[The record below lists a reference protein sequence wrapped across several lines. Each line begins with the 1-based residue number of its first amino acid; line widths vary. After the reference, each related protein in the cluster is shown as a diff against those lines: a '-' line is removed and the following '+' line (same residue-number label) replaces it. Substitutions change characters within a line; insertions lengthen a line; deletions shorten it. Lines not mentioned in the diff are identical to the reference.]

1 MPRLGACA
9 IFRNEAPYLLEWL
22 AYHMAVGVDRFVLYD
37 NRSTDG
43 GADRVRQSA
52 FAERV
57 TVVPWPD
64 EPGQLSAY
72 AHFVAHHAA
81 RFDWVAAIDLD
92 EFLLP
97 LDAPSVPAMLARYDG
112 FSGVMVSWLV
122 FGPSGWNR
130 PPPGLVI
137 ESYHQRAAEDLP
149 LNHHVKTIYRGAD
162 VLGVTRNSHEFD
174 LRGPVCNTAGQAV
187 PNTGIQPVPCHT
199 GMVLNHYQ
207 TRSRQEWTAKLRRG
221 SAMIVS
227 DQPRYPPELID
238 HYVDV
243 CRTEDR
249 RIMRW
254 IPEVQRLLRDGPPPL
269 PEPFVFQDRSR
280 PDAPWHA
287 ALRDRAD
294 PFAAPRLLCDRDG
307 RPLAFPT
314 ERDAEAACD
323 ALR

>member
-1 MPRLGACA
+1 MPRLGVCA
-9 IFRNEAPYLLEWL
+9 IFRNEARHLLEWL
-22 AYHMAVGVDRFVLYD
+22 AYHVAVGVDRFVLYD

-43 GADRVRQSA
+43 GADRVRKSA

-57 TVVPWPD
+57 TLVDWPD
-64 EPGQLSAY
+64 QPGQLSAY
-72 AHFVAHHAA
+72 AHFITHHAA
-81 RFDWVAAIDLD
+81 RYDWVAAIDID

-97 LDAPSVPAMLARYDG
+97 LDAPSVPAMLERYTG
-112 FSGVMVSWLV
+112 FSGVLVSWLV

-162 VLGVTRNSHEFD
+162 VRGVTQNSHEFA
-174 LRGPVCNTAGQAV
+174 LSGPVCNTAARAV
-187 PNTGIQPVPCHT
+187 PNVAIQPVPCHV

-207 TRSRQEWTAKLRRG
+207 TRSRQEWTAKLKRG
-221 SAMIVS
+221 SAMIAS

-238 HYVDV
+238 HYVDI

-254 IPEVQRLLRDGPPPL
+254 LPEVRRLLQDGPPPL
-269 PEPFVFQDRSR
+269 PVPFVFQDRSR
-280 PDAPWHA
+280 ADAPWHA
-287 ALRDRAD
+287 ALRNRAD
-294 PFAAPRLLCDRDG
+294 PFAAPQLLCGPDG
-307 RPLAFPT
+307 RPRAFAT
-314 ERDAEAACD
+314 ERDAQAACET
-323 ALR
+323 LR